1 MLPIVFMILVFII
14 CYVLDF
20 PGGPT
25 GFAVCTKSWLKQKR
39 LARKSKSFQK

>member
-1 MLPIVFMILVFII
+1 MLPIVLMILVFII

-25 GFAVCTKSWLKQKR
+25 GFAVCTKVWFKQRR
-39 LARKSKSFQK
+39 LARKSKSSQK